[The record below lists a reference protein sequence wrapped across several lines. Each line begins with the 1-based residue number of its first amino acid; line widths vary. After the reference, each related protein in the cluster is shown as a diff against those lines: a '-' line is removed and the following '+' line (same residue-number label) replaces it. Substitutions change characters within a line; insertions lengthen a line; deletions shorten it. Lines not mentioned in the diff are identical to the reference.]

1 MQVVIIGA
9 LAGLMHV
16 LSGPDHL
23 IAVAPFAM
31 KRPWVGLRIGVHWG
45 LGHACGV
52 MFVGAIGVLLRSFIN
67 VEVLSRF
74 AEGIIGFV
82 LIGVGIWA
90 ILQTRNVL
98 SHRHSHLSAPIHEET
113 VTSQKSL
120 KEKLALHFT
129 RRKLVKLNH
138 INQQRSLVLTAPNR
152 ELHAHPHAHS
162 KNDSTPLHSSKLHVV
177 RGSFLVGILHGAA
190 GTGHLLGVIPTLSL
204 PPILGA
210 FYLCSFG
217 IAAVA
222 AMGLFGL
229 MMGVLGNRLAPVIL
243 RRFMFGSGTL
253 AIVLGLIWLRD
264 GWRDFRNLDTL
275 TYQTQPVTMTNTNY
289 HLVHQL

>member
-1 MQVVIIGA
+1 
-9 LAGLMHV
+9 MHV

-31 KRPWVGLRIGVHWG
+31 KRPWIGLRIGVHWG

-67 VEVLSRF
+67 VELLSRF

-82 LIGVGIWA
+82 LIGVGVWA
-90 ILQTRNVL
+90 ILQTRNIL
-98 SHRHSHLSAPIHEET
+98 AHSHSHLPASNHEKH
-113 VTSQKSL
+113 VTSKMTF
-120 KEKLALHFT
+120 KELFALHLTKRQFE
-129 RRKLVKLNH
+129 KINH
-138 INQQRSLVLTAPNR
+138 ADHHSLLQTAPNR
-152 ELHAHPHAHS
+152 EIHAHPHAYFRG
-162 KNDSTPLHSSKLHVV
+162 DSTPFRSPKFRVV
-177 RGSFLVGILHGAA
+177 PGSFLVGILHGAA

-217 IAAVA
+217 IAAVV
-222 AMGLFGL
+222 AMGVFGL
-229 MMGVLGNRLAPVIL
+229 MMGILGNRLAPAIL
-243 RRFMFGSGTL
+243 RRFMFGSGTM

-264 GWRDFRNLDTL
+264 GWRDARNWDTL
-275 TYQTQPVTMTNTNY
+275 TYRTPPVTMMANSDV
-289 HLVHQL
+289 HLGS